1 MFGFILGF
9 RICPKKADKK
19 RFSEA
24 PKRTIGTPKTSTDLW
39 NRILV
44 SRSTMLLKLI
54 TNSPGII
61 SDISCSQLSVWKFSP

>member
-9 RICPKKADKK
+9 RICPTKADKE

-24 PKRTIGTPKTSTDLW
+24 PKRTIGTPKTSIDLW

-44 SRSTMLLKLI
+44 SRKLI